1 MVTNSITHAYEAGE
15 LSISQKKAIITLI
28 HKGKELAK
36 DNINNWRPISLT
48 NTDYKILAKL
58 LTNRLSKVISNI
70 IDPDQVGFMKGR
82 NISTVIRTIDDTI
95 SYLGKRNKPGIIF
108 ALDYKAAFDTI
119 SKDYIIWAF
128 KQFNFGEVYINWV
141 KALMKNTMSYINY
154 LGWISAG
161 IEVNSGIRQ
170 GCPFSSSA
178 FILALEILA
187 IKIRSDESI
196 KGIKLP
202 TGITAENSTL
212 KIQLYA
218 DDITLF
224 IQDRNDLKNALTLV
238 TYFSKFSGLAMNR
251 LKSEAIWGGSNKNNG
266 EQPFGIKWAKT

>member
-1 MVTNSITHAYEAGE
+1 MNPFFLNRYRDTTNFNEESANEFVNNLQIPKLTEAEKIQLECNITEKELGIALKGLNNKSAPGSDGLTASFYKFFWCQIKDMVTNSITHAYEAGE

-128 KQFNFGEVYINWV
+128 
-141 KALMKNTMSYINY
+141 
-154 LGWISAG
+154 
-161 IEVNSGIRQ
+161 
-170 GCPFSSSA
+170 
-178 FILALEILA
+178 
-187 IKIRSDESI
+187 
-196 KGIKLP
+196 
-202 TGITAENSTL
+202 
-212 KIQLYA
+212 
-218 DDITLF
+218 
-224 IQDRNDLKNALTLV
+224 
-238 TYFSKFSGLAMNR
+238 
-251 LKSEAIWGGSNKNNG
+251 
-266 EQPFGIKWAKT
+266 